1 MIKGIGMLPVVTAFQ
16 AERAAMALLADAP
29 LEPYLECA
37 VDVHE
42 WYPAQHMID
51 MLKLI
56 ARVNLPELGVQP
68 AFEFFGSVAAQ
79 RDLQGVQD
87 AVYKSHR
94 TEAAGWYRGAV
105 TEQHRP
111 ADYLRRAFGLY
122 QLYYDQGEFRLTR
135 MAERVVEAELVGQP
149 TPIAE
154 FCMIT
159 TGFARELQRVVKAP
173 GKIELTACRAFGDA
187 RCTWTVSFDEGV
199 DVSSLELLQAPP
211 VPST

>member
-16 AERAAMALLADAP
+16 AERTAMEVLADAA
-29 LEPYLECA
+29 LRPYLDCK
-37 VDVHE
+37 VDIHE
-42 WYPAQHMID
+42 WYPARDMIE

-56 ARVNLPELGVQP
+56 ARVNLPDLSTQA

-79 RDLQGVQD
+79 RDLRGAQD
-87 AVYKSHR
+87 TVYKSHR

-122 QLYYDQGEFRLTR
+122 QLYYDQGEYRLTR
-135 MAERVVEAELVGQP
+135 IAERTVEAELVGQP
-149 TPIAE
+149 EAISE

-159 TGFARELQRVVKAP
+159 TGFAHELHRVFNVPGSVEMTGCKA
-173 GKIELTACRAFGDA
+173 LGDA
-187 RCTWTVSFDEGV
+187 RCVWTVMFDPSL
-199 DVSSLELLQAPP
+199 DVSSLDSL
-211 VPST
+211 